1 MKKNFSYKIIS
12 TVVGLG
18 LIPLAPGTFG
28 ALGGLLSGWLVMHF
42 SAVPNLVLGGLIIV
56 FTFLGV
62 YSSDKLIPEW
72 GNDPS
77 RIVIDEV
84 VGMWVALL
92 FVPNS
97 CWLLIASFAL
107 FRFFDI
113 VKPLFIRKLE
123 NIYGGWGI
131 MLDDVVAGIYA
142 NVIVHLLIFLI
153 KFT

>member
-12 TVVGLG
+12 TVMGLG

-28 ALGGLLSGWLVMHF
+28 ALGGLLSGWLVMRF
-42 SAVPNLVLGGLIIV
+42 SAVPNPFLIVLITV

-97 CWLLIASFAL
+97 YWLLFTSFAL

-123 NIYGGWGI
+123 NINGGWGI

-142 NVIVHLLIFLI
+142 NAVVHLLIFLL
-153 KFT
+153 KFI